1 MISERSSFLDNEV
14 SKFVDETLATPSL
27 PSAASLKLI
36 PGGELIF
43 RERPKIFFVLFCFFF
58 QKINQ
63 CSNCHQTQSIENVVL
78 TSMFVK
84 VEFQKFKKKRVNMGA
99 AELEEKMMSTL
110 KLYAKIQAVQGIFMV
125 LMPYQ
130 AAVLVGYDKGR
141 FLFFRF
147 DDDVTFTRSRVL
159 QLLLPLYFLLDWYI
173 SDWLYSTRMVHIVKA
188 GMFYSDVSFFFL
200 NIRRVSS
207 SPERM

>member
-130 AAVLVGYDKGR
+130 AAVLVGYDKGS
-141 FLFFRF
+141 FLFFSFRRRRHIHAIA
-147 DDDVTFTRSRVL
+147 RSSAAAPAIFLVGLVYIGLAVQYSYGAHCESRYVL
-159 QLLLPLYFLLDWYI
+159 L
-173 SDWLYSTRMVHIVKA
+173 
-188 GMFYSDVSFFFL
+188 
-200 NIRRVSS
+200 
-207 SPERM
+207 

>member
-14 SKFVDETLATPSL
+14 SKFVDETLATPML

-43 RERPKIFFVLFCFFF
+43 RERPKIFLFFF
-58 QKINQ
+58 QKSIK
-63 CSNCHQTQSIENVVL
+63 SINCHQTQSIENVVL
-78 TSMFVK
+78 TSMFVKK

-110 KLYAKIQAVQGIFMV
+110 KLYAKIQAAQGLFMT

-130 AAVLVGYDKGR
+130 AALLVGYNKGK
-141 FLFFRF
+141 F
-147 DDDVTFTRSRVL
+147 S
-159 QLLLPLYFLLDWYI
+159 
-173 SDWLYSTRMVHIVKA
+173 
-188 GMFYSDVSFFFL
+188 
-200 NIRRVSS
+200 
-207 SPERM
+207 

>member
-14 SKFVDETLATPSL
+14 SKFVDETLATPML

-43 RERPKIFFVLFCFFF
+43 RERPKIFLFFF
-58 QKINQ
+58 QKSIK
-63 CSNCHQTQSIENVVL
+63 SINCHQTQSIENVVL

-141 FLFFRF
+141 FLFFCF